1 MMVGLDLI
9 KILIGKELVNVIFL
23 VVLVMVRVVRD
34 YY

>member
-1 MMVGLDLI
+1 MMVGLDFI